1 MPGRWQLIQQ
11 FPDTRMKKLG
21 LLLGL
26 LSILGLCLFLMLKD
40 KVFDSSGVR
49 DLEIYCAAGLQ
60 KPVEEIAHQYE
71 DEHGVKVLLTFGGS
85 GQLLAKLE
93 VAGGDLYLPVDKS
106 YVDLATERGLA
117 AESFPVSRL
126 TAGIIVAKGNPKNIK
141 TLGDLA
147 REDVKVVIAERSA
160 GVGRFT
166 HAALEN
172 TGLLE
177 TIENGIISKVGTVNE
192 VALQVDLGV
201 SDAGVIWDALI
212 PQFKQSEFVRVA
224 EFDQK
229 PVQAAIAVLNSSENK
244 TEALAFSRYLIAK
257 DKGAKVFKKYGFDV
271 LPNSQ
276 REE

>member
-40 KVFDSSGVR
+40 KVSDGSGIR
-49 DLEIYCAAGLQ
+49 ELEIYCAAGLQ
-60 KPVEEIAHQYE
+60 KPVEEIARQYE
-71 DEHGVKVLLTFGGS
+71 DEHGVKVMLNFGGS

-147 REDVKVVIAERSA
+147 RDDVKVVIAERSA
-160 GVGRFT
+160 GVGKFT
-166 HAALEN
+166 HVALEEA
-172 TGLLE
+172 GLLE

-201 SDAGVIWDALI
+201 SDAGIVWDALM
-212 PQFKQSEFVRVA
+212 PQFKQSEFVKVA
-224 EFDQK
+224 EFNKK
-229 PVQAAIAVLNSSENK
+229 PVQAAIAVLNSSKNK
-244 TEALAFSRYLIAK
+244 TEALAFARYLIAK
-257 DKGAKVFKKYGFDV
+257 DKGAEVFKNQGFDV
-271 LPNSQ
+271 QPNSG